1 MNRDTIYA
9 LATPYGISG
18 VAIVRISG
26 EGAGDA
32 YKKFSLKNAPK
43 TKIVPHR
50 TIYSKIHSLDG
61 EVFDEGLFTFFKSPK
76 SFTGEDVLE
85 IGIHGS
91 LAVIEKTLEELGKMP
106 NFRLAEKGEF
116 LRRGLENNKYGLT
129 YIEAVDSLLNS
140 KTDKQRKVSIKN
152 LNEQGQE
159 CGLIFEELK
168 NALSILEANIDFADE
183 VDFNSLN
190 LAKQNIVKILKRV
203 DGYLEAGLEEIIEGI
218 RVAIIGSPNSGK
230 SSLLNLIAKKPVAIV
245 SNIAGTTRDLI
256 EVPIQ
261 LDGYLV
267 KLIDMAG
274 IRNSANK
281 IEKLGIK
288 KAKQVASK
296 ANIKICLYDI
306 SAQKQKEITKY
317 EDENAIIVY
326 NKIDKYKKEFKKDC
340 LYISAKTGQGV
351 EELISVLKEKISKK
365 YNKIDNKILFNQRQR
380 KELLV
385 VKNSLSN
392 FLTNYNLNN
401 LRLELMVEEIRIA
414 VSAMGKIM
422 GKMDVDEEILGKIFS
437 NFCIGK

>member
-26 EGAGDA
+26 EGAEDA
-32 YKKFSLKNAPK
+32 YKKLSLKNTPK
-43 TKIVPHR
+43 TEIVPHR

-91 LAVIEKTLEELGKMP
+91 LAVIEKILEELGKMP
-106 NFRLAEKGEF
+106 NFRLAERGEF

-140 KTDKQRKVSIKN
+140 KTDRQRKVSIKN

-159 CGLIFEELK
+159 CSLILEGLK
-168 NALSILEANIDFADE
+168 NALAILEANIDFADE
-183 VDFNSLN
+183 VDLNSLN

-296 ANIKICLYDI
+296 ADIKICLYDI
-306 SAQKQKEITKY
+306 SAKKQKEITKY
-317 EDENAIIVY
+317 EDKNAIIVY
-326 NKIDKYKKEFKKDC
+326 NKIDKYKKELKDNG

-392 FLTNYNLNN
+392 FLANYNLNN
-401 LRLELMVEEIRIA
+401 LELELMVEEIRIA
-414 VSAMGKIM
+414 ASAMGKIM

>member
-26 EGAGDA
+26 EGAEDA
-32 YKKFSLKNAPK
+32 YKKLSLKNTPK
-43 TKIVPHR
+43 TEIVPHR
-50 TIYSKIHSLDG
+50 TIYSKIYSLDG

-91 LAVIEKTLEELGKMP
+91 LAVIEKILEELGKMP
-106 NFRLAEKGEF
+106 NFRLAERGEF

-129 YIEAVDSLLNS
+129 YIEAVNSLLNS
-140 KTDKQRKVSIKN
+140 KTDRQRKVSIKN

-159 CGLIFEELK
+159 CSLILEGLK
-168 NALSILEANIDFADE
+168 NALAILEANIDFADE
-183 VDFNSLN
+183 VDLNSLN
-190 LAKQNIVKILKRV
+190 LAKQNIVKILKGV

-296 ANIKICLYDI
+296 ADIKICLYDI
-306 SAQKQKEITKY
+306 SAKKQKEITKY

-326 NKIDKYKKEFKKDC
+326 NKIDKYKKEVEKDR

-351 EELISVLKEKISKK
+351 EELISVLKERISKK

-392 FLTNYNLNN
+392 FLANYNLNN
-401 LRLELMVEEIRIA
+401 LGLELMVEEIRIA
-414 VSAMGKIM
+414 ASAMGKIM

>member
-26 EGAGDA
+26 EGAEDA
-32 YKKFSLKNAPK
+32 YKKLSLKNTPK
-43 TKIVPHR
+43 TEIVPHR

-91 LAVIEKTLEELGKMP
+91 LAVIEKILEELGKMP
-106 NFRLAEKGEF
+106 SFRLAERGEF

-140 KTDKQRKVSIKN
+140 KTDRQRKVSIKN

-159 CGLIFEELK
+159 CSLILEELK
-168 NALSILEANIDFADE
+168 NALAILEANIDFADE
-183 VDFNSLN
+183 VDLNSLN

-296 ANIKICLYDI
+296 ADIKICLYDI
-306 SAQKQKEITKY
+306 SAKKQKEITKY

-326 NKIDKYKKEFKKDC
+326 NKIDK
-340 LYISAKTGQGV
+340 
-351 EELISVLKEKISKK
+351 
-365 YNKIDNKILFNQRQR
+365 
-380 KELLV
+380 
-385 VKNSLSN
+385 
-392 FLTNYNLNN
+392 
-401 LRLELMVEEIRIA
+401 
-414 VSAMGKIM
+414 
-422 GKMDVDEEILGKIFS
+422 
-437 NFCIGK
+437 

>member
-26 EGAGDA
+26 EGAEDA
-32 YKKFSLKNAPK
+32 YKKLSLKNTPK
-43 TKIVPHR
+43 TEIVPHR

-91 LAVIEKTLEELGKMP
+91 LAVIEKILEELGKMP
-106 NFRLAEKGEF
+106 SFRLAERGEF

-140 KTDKQRKVSIKN
+140 KTDRQRKVSIKN

-159 CGLIFEELK
+159 CSLILEGLK
-168 NALSILEANIDFADE
+168 NALAILEANIDFADE
-183 VDFNSLN
+183 VDLNSLN

-296 ANIKICLYDI
+296 ADIKICLYDI
-306 SAQKQKEITKY
+306 SAKKQKEITKY

-326 NKIDKYKKEFKKDC
+326 NKIDKYKRELKDNG

-351 EELISVLKEKISKK
+351 EELISVLKERISKK

-392 FLTNYNLNN
+392 FLANYNLNN
-401 LRLELMVEEIRIA
+401 LELELMVEEIRIA
-414 VSAMGKIM
+414 ASAMGKIM

>member
-26 EGAGDA
+26 EGAEDA
-32 YKKFSLKNAPK
+32 YKKLSLKNTPK
-43 TKIVPHR
+43 TEIVPHR

-91 LAVIEKTLEELGKMP
+91 LAVIEKILEELGKMP
-106 NFRLAEKGEF
+106 SFRLAERGEF

-140 KTDKQRKVSIKN
+140 KTDRQRKVSIKN

-159 CGLIFEELK
+159 CSLILEGLK
-168 NALSILEANIDFADE
+168 NALAILEANIDFADE
-183 VDFNSLN
+183 VDLNSLN

-296 ANIKICLYDI
+296 ADIKICLYDI
-306 SAQKQKEITKY
+306 SAKKQKEITKY

-326 NKIDKYKKEFKKDC
+326 NKIDKYKKELKGNG

-351 EELISVLKEKISKK
+351 EELISVLKERISKK

-392 FLTNYNLNN
+392 FLANYNLNN
-401 LRLELMVEEIRIA
+401 LELELMVEEIRIA
-414 VSAMGKIM
+414 ASAMGKIM

>member
-26 EGAGDA
+26 EGAEDA
-32 YKKFSLKNAPK
+32 YKKLSLKNTPK
-43 TKIVPHR
+43 TEIVPHR

-91 LAVIEKTLEELGKMP
+91 LAVIEKILEELGKMP
-106 NFRLAEKGEF
+106 NFRLAERGEF

-140 KTDKQRKVSIKN
+140 KTDRQRKVSIKN

-159 CGLIFEELK
+159 CSLILEGLK
-168 NALSILEANIDFADE
+168 NALAILEANIDFADE
-183 VDFNSLN
+183 VDLNSLN
-190 LAKQNIVKILKRV
+190 LAKQNIVKILKRI

-296 ANIKICLYDI
+296 ADIKICLYDI
-306 SAQKQKEITKY
+306 SAKKQKEITKY

-326 NKIDKYKKEFKKDC
+326 NKIDKYKRELKGNG

-392 FLTNYNLNN
+392 FLANYNLNN
-401 LRLELMVEEIRIA
+401 LGLELMVEEIRIA
-414 VSAMGKIM
+414 ASAMGKIM